1 MGRPGRCHAWG
12 CGDHSVPPSSLSCG
26 EAWVWR
32 GRCWQARG
40 GTNWAVWTH
49 PKRVRGWGRWGR
61 ETREAESGVKLFAAA
76 APGGSGPLPALL
88 FLPAGQRAAT
98 VLSQLAASLSTWTRC
113 DGSTR
118 SRSGRFQPAHSPSAP
133 DSPVL
138 SCCNTPTAFYAPWT
152 SSPCALPTPKGLET
166 CGGRGGGGAGRDPR
180 GVSGQ
185 AKGEV
190 ASGALSAGVAPPS
203 CSPVV
208 GVFCLNA
215 GPGGCW
221 RGVAGQGLGGSPRGW
236 PEDHSKLPSRE
247 GTGWGS
253 WWSRPSRPAVLYPG
267 PGSGRSRR
275 WDPTNSVGDHERG
288 WPPAGGLRAGARGD
302 SSRGLV
308 LRRTVLCRTPLHGCL
323 LSSEARIL
331 RLQGAS

>member
-1 MGRPGRCHAWG
+1 MLPGRHLP
-12 CGDHSVPPSSLSCG
+12 VPSPPPR
-26 EAWVWR
+26 VWR
-32 GRCWQARG
+32 
-40 GTNWAVWTH
+40 
-49 PKRVRGWGRWGR
+49 
-61 ETREAESGVKLFAAA
+61 
-76 APGGSGPLPALL
+76 
-88 FLPAGQRAAT
+88 
-98 VLSQLAASLSTWTRC
+98 LA
-113 DGSTR
+113 
-118 SRSGRFQPAHSPSAP
+118 
-133 DSPVL
+133 
-138 SCCNTPTAFYAPWT
+138 
-152 SSPCALPTPKGLET
+152 
-166 CGGRGGGGAGRDPR
+166 GGGGGQGPRGRDPR

-221 RGVAGQGLGGSPRGW
+221 RGVAGQLGGSPRGW

-308 LRRTVLCRTPLHGCL
+308 LRRTVLRRTPLHGCL
-323 LSSEARIL
+323 FSSEARIL

>member
-1 MGRPGRCHAWG
+1 MKLSPGSSCLLPPHQVAL
-12 CGDHSVPPSSLSCG
+12 VPSLPCCSFPQDSGQRRSFPSSPPLCQPGQGAMGLHAHAQDASSLP
-26 EAWVWR
+26 
-32 GRCWQARG
+32 
-40 GTNWAVWTH
+40 TH
-49 PKRVRGWGRWGR
+49 R
-61 ETREAESGVKLFAAA
+61 
-76 APGGSGPLPALL
+76 
-88 FLPAGQRAAT
+88 
-98 VLSQLAASLSTWTRC
+98 
-113 DGSTR
+113 
-118 SRSGRFQPAHSPSAP
+118 SAP

-138 SCCNTPTAFYAPWT
+138 SCCNTPTAFYAPWM